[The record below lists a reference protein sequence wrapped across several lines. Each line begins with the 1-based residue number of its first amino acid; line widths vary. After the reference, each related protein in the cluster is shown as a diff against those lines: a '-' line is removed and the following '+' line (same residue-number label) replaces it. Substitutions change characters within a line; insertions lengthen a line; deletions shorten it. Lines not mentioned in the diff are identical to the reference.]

1 MSAIQVTGLS
11 KAYGFYRIF
20 EEMSFTIQPGAC
32 FALFG
37 PNGAGKTTLLRILA
51 TLLTPSQ
58 GQFTIFGQDG
68 VSQKDSV
75 RTIML
80 FIAHGS
86 HLYDELSATENLQF
100 ALALRGQSPEL
111 SQLKRALDQTGIGAY
126 GNLKIR
132 QFSAGMKKRLSLA
145 KVILAQPKL
154 LLLDE
159 PYNALDDGGVAITNQ
174 LIQDTMKRGGAV
186 VMTTHDRS
194 KAAQIAT
201 EGGILQAGHL
211 QLLSPDQL
219 QAHVL
224 S

>member
-1 MSAIQVTGLS
+1 MNAIQVTGLS

-20 EEMSFTIQPGAC
+20 EEMSFTITSGTC

-51 TLLTPSQ
+51 TLQSPSE
-58 GQFTIFGQDG
+58 GQFTIFGQNG

-75 RTIML
+75 RTILL

-100 ALALRGQSPEL
+100 SLSLRGQSPEP

-132 QFSAGMKKRLSLA
+132 QFSAGMKKRLALA
-145 KVILAQPKL
+145 KAILAQPQL

-174 LIQDTMKRGGAV
+174 LIQDTMKRDGTV

-194 KAAQIAT
+194 KAAKIAT

-211 QLLSPDQL
+211 QLLSPEQL

>member
-1 MSAIQVTGLS
+1 MSAIQVISLS

-20 EEMSFTIQPGAC
+20 EEMSFTVNSGTC

-51 TLLTPSQ
+51 TLQTPSE

-68 VSQKDSV
+68 VAQKDSV
-75 RTIML
+75 RATLM

-100 ALALRGQSPEL
+100 SLALRGQSPGPAH
-111 SQLKRALDQTGIGAY
+111 LKRALDQAGIGAY

-132 QFSAGMKKRLSLA
+132 QFSAGMKKRLALA
-145 KVILAQPKL
+145 KAIVAQPKL

-174 LIQDTMKRGGAV
+174 LIQDTMKRSGAV
-186 VMTTHDRS
+186 IMTTHDRN

-201 EGGILQAGHL
+201 EGAILQAGRL
-211 QLLSPDQL
+211 QLLSPEEL
-219 QAHVL
+219 QAHAL

>member
-20 EEMSFTIQPGAC
+20 EEMSFTITAGSC

-51 TLLTPSQ
+51 TLQSPSE

-68 VSQKDSV
+68 VTQKDEV
-75 RTIML
+75 RGILL

-100 ALALRGQSPEL
+100 TLALRGQTPEP
-111 SQLKRALDQTGIGAY
+111 SHLKRALDQTGIGAY

-132 QFSAGMKKRLSLA
+132 QFSAGMKKRLALA
-145 KVILAQPKL
+145 KAILAQPKL

-174 LIQDTMKRGGAV
+174 LIHDTMKGGGTV
-186 VMTTHDRS
+186 VMTTHDRN
-194 KAAQIAT
+194 KAAHIAT

-211 QLLSPDQL
+211 QLLSPEQL

>member
-20 EEMSFTIQPGAC
+20 EEVSFDINPGVC

-51 TLLTPSQ
+51 TLQAPSG

-68 VSQKDSV
+68 VAQKDSV
-75 RTIML
+75 RTTL
-80 FIAHGS
+80 FFIAHGS
-86 HLYDELSATENLQF
+86 HLYEELTATENLQF
-100 ALALRGQSPEL
+100 ALALRGQSPEP

-132 QFSAGMKKRLSLA
+132 QFSAGMKKRLVLTKA
-145 KVILAQPKL
+145 ILGQPKL

-174 LIQDTMKRGGAV
+174 LIQDTMKRGGTV
-186 VMTTHDRS
+186 VMTTHDRI
-194 KAAQIAT
+194 KASQIAT
-201 EGGILQAGHL
+201 EGAILQSGHL
-211 QLLSPDQL
+211 QLLSPEQL

>member
-1 MSAIQVTGLS
+1 MSSIQVIGLS

-20 EEMSFTIQPGAC
+20 EEMSFTITAGAC

-51 TLLTPSQ
+51 TLQAPSG

-68 VSQKDSV
+68 VAEKDSV
-75 RTIML
+75 RAILL

-86 HLYDELSATENLQF
+86 HLYEELSATENLQF
-100 ALALRGQSPEL
+100 SLALRGQKPEP

-132 QFSAGMKKRLSLA
+132 QFSAGMKKRLALA
-145 KVILAQPKL
+145 KAILAQPKL

-159 PYNALDDGGVAITNQ
+159 PYNALDDGGVCITNQ
-174 LIQDTMKRGGAV
+174 LIQDTMKRGGTV
-186 VMTTHDRS
+186 IMTTHDRT

-201 EGGILQAGHL
+201 EGAILQAGHL
-211 QLLSPDQL
+211 QLLSPEQL

>member
-1 MSAIQVTGLS
+1 MSAIQVTSLS

-20 EEMSFTIQPGAC
+20 EEISFSISSGAC

-51 TLLTPSQ
+51 TLQAPSG

-68 VSQKDSV
+68 MAQKEAV
-75 RTIML
+75 RAILL

-86 HLYDELSATENLQF
+86 HLYEELSATENLRF
-100 ALALRGQSPEL
+100 TLALRGQSPKPF
-111 SQLKRALDQTGIGAY
+111 QLKQALDQTGIGGY

-132 QFSAGMKKRLSLA
+132 QFSAGMKKRLALA
-145 KVILAQPKL
+145 KAILSQPKL

-159 PYNALDDGGVAITNQ
+159 PYNALDDEGVNITNR
-174 LIQDTMKRGGAV
+174 LIHDTMKRGGTV
-186 VMTTHDRS
+186 IMTTHDRNR
-194 KAAQIAT
+194 AANIAT
-201 EGGILQAGHL
+201 EGAILQAGGL
-211 QLLSPDQL
+211 KLLSPEQL
-219 QAHVL
+219 QTHVL

>member
-20 EEMSFTIQPGAC
+20 EEMSFTITAGAC

-51 TLLTPSQ
+51 TLQAPSG

-68 VSQKDSV
+68 VAQKDAV
-75 RTIML
+75 RAILL

-86 HLYDELSATENLQF
+86 HLYEELSATENLQF
-100 ALALRGQSPEL
+100 ALALRGQKLES
-111 SQLKRALDQTGIGAY
+111 SHLKRALDQTGIGAY

-132 QFSAGMKKRLSLA
+132 QFSAGMKKRLALA
-145 KVILAQPKL
+145 KAILAQPKL

-159 PYNALDDGGVAITNQ
+159 PYNALDDGGVLITNQ
-174 LIQDTMKRGGAV
+174 LIQDTMKRNGTV
-186 VMTTHDRS
+186 IMTTHDRT

-201 EGGILQAGHL
+201 EGAILQAGHL
-211 QLLSPDQL
+211 QLLSPEQL
-219 QAHVL
+219 QTHVL

>member
-1 MSAIQVTGLS
+1 MNAIQVTGLS

-20 EEMSFTIQPGAC
+20 EEMSFTIQPGDC

-100 ALALRGQSPEL
+100 SLALRGQSPEL
-111 SQLKRALDQTGIGAY
+111 SQLKRALDQIGIGAY

-186 VMTTHDRS
+186 VMTTHDRI
-194 KAAQIAT
+194 KAAKIAT

>member
-20 EEMSFTIQPGAC
+20 EEMSFTITSGAC

-51 TLLTPSQ
+51 TLQAPSG

-68 VSQKDSV
+68 VAQKDSV
-75 RTIML
+75 RAIL
-80 FIAHGS
+80 VFIAHGS
-86 HLYDELSATENLQF
+86 HLYEELSATENLQF
-100 ALALRGQSPEL
+100 SLALRGQKPEP
-111 SQLKRALDQTGIGAY
+111 SDLKRALDQTGIGAY

-145 KVILAQPKL
+145 KAILAQPKL

-159 PYNALDDGGVAITNQ
+159 PYNALDDGGVVITNQ
-174 LIQDTMKRGGAV
+174 LIQDTMKRGGTV
-186 VMTTHDRS
+186 IMTTHDRT

-201 EGGILQAGHL
+201 EGAILQNGHL
-211 QLLSPDQL
+211 QLLSPEQL

>member
-20 EEMSFTIQPGAC
+20 EEVTFAIHPGTC

-51 TLLTPSQ
+51 TLQTPSG
-58 GQFTIFGQDG
+58 GQFTIYGQDG
-68 VSQKDSV
+68 VAERDAV
-75 RTIML
+75 RSILL
-80 FIAHGS
+80 FIAHGT
-86 HLYDELSATENLQF
+86 HLYEELSATENLQF
-100 ALALRGQSPEL
+100 ALALRGQSLEPA
-111 SQLKRALDQTGIGAY
+111 QLKRALDQTGIGAY

-132 QFSAGMKKRLSLA
+132 QFSAGMKKRLALA
-145 KVILAQPKL
+145 KAILAQPKL

-174 LIQDTMKRGGAV
+174 LIQDTMKRGGTV
-186 VMTTHDRS
+186 VMTTHDRN
-194 KAAQIAT
+194 KAAKIAT
-201 EGGILQAGHL
+201 EGAILQNGHM
-211 QLLSPDQL
+211 QLLSPEQL
-219 QAHVL
+219 QTHVL

>member
-20 EEMSFTIQPGAC
+20 EEMSLTINAGVC

-51 TLLTPSQ
+51 TLQAPSR

-68 VSQKDSV
+68 VAEKDAV
-75 RTIML
+75 RANIL

-86 HLYDELSATENLQF
+86 HLYEELSATENLQF
-100 ALALRGQSPEL
+100 SLALRGQTPQPSHV
-111 SQLKRALDQTGIGAY
+111 KRALDQTGIGAY

-132 QFSAGMKKRLSLA
+132 QFSAGMKKRLALA
-145 KVILAQPKL
+145 KAILAQPKL

-159 PYNALDDGGVAITNQ
+159 PYNALDDGGVVITNQ
-174 LIQDTMKRGGAV
+174 LIQDTMERGGTV
-186 VMTTHDRS
+186 IMTTHDRT

-201 EGGILQAGHL
+201 EGAILQAGRL
-211 QLLSPDQL
+211 QPFSPEQL

>member
-1 MSAIQVTGLS
+1 MNAIQVTGLS

-20 EEMSFTIQPGAC
+20 EEMSFTINPGTC

-51 TLLTPSQ
+51 TLQAPSE

-68 VSQKDSV
+68 VAQKDSV
-75 RTIML
+75 RAILM
-80 FIAHGS
+80 FVAHSS
-86 HLYDELSATENLQF
+86 HLYEELSATENLRF
-100 ALALRGQSPEL
+100 SLALRGHSPEPVH
-111 SQLKRALDQTGIGAY
+111 LKQALDQTGIGAY

-132 QFSAGMKKRLSLA
+132 QFSAGMKKRLVLA
-145 KVILAQPKL
+145 KAILAQPKL

-159 PYNALDDGGVAITNQ
+159 PYNALDDGGVAMTNQ
-174 LIQDTMKRGGAV
+174 LIQNTMKRGGSV
-186 VMTTHDRS
+186 FMTTHDRN

-211 QLLSPDQL
+211 QLLSPEQL
-219 QAHVL
+219 RAHVL

>member
-1 MSAIQVTGLS
+1 
-11 KAYGFYRIF
+11 
-20 EEMSFTIQPGAC
+20 MSFTITAGAC

-51 TLLTPSQ
+51 TLQAPSG

-68 VSQKDSV
+68 VAEKDSV
-75 RTIML
+75 RAILL

-86 HLYDELSATENLQF
+86 HLYEELSATENLQF
-100 ALALRGQSPEL
+100 SLALRGQKPEP

-132 QFSAGMKKRLSLA
+132 QFSAGMKKRLALA
-145 KVILAQPKL
+145 KAILAQPKL

-159 PYNALDDGGVAITNQ
+159 PYNALDDGGVCITNQ
-174 LIQDTMKRGGAV
+174 LIQDTMKRGGTV
-186 VMTTHDRS
+186 IMTTHDRT

-201 EGGILQAGHL
+201 EGAILQAGHL
-211 QLLSPDQL
+211 QLLSPEQL

>member
-1 MSAIQVTGLS
+1 MSAIQVTSLS
-11 KAYGFYRIF
+11 KSYGFYRIF
-20 EEMSFTIQPGAC
+20 EEMSFTISPGSC

-51 TLLTPSQ
+51 TLQAPTE

-68 VSQKDSV
+68 VLQKDAV
-75 RTIML
+75 RSILL

-100 ALALRGQSPEL
+100 TLALRGQSPEP
-111 SQLKRALDQTGIGAY
+111 SQFKRALDQTGIGAY
-126 GNLKIR
+126 SNLKIR
-132 QFSAGMKKRLSLA
+132 QFSAGMKKRLALA
-145 KVILAQPKL
+145 KAILAQPKL

-159 PYNALDDGGVAITNQ
+159 PYNALDDGGVTITNQ

-186 VMTTHDRS
+186 VMTTHDRN
-194 KAAQIAT
+194 KAADIAT
-201 EGGILQAGHL
+201 EGGILQAGRL
-211 QLLSPDQL
+211 QHLSPEEL
-219 QAHVL
+219 QAHVI

>member
-1 MSAIQVTGLS
+1 MSSIQVIGLS

-20 EEMSFTIQPGAC
+20 EEMSFTITAGAC

-51 TLLTPSQ
+51 TLQAPSG

-68 VSQKDSV
+68 VAEKDSV
-75 RTIML
+75 RAFLL

-86 HLYDELSATENLQF
+86 HLYEELSATENLQF
-100 ALALRGQSPEL
+100 SLALRGQKPEP

-132 QFSAGMKKRLSLA
+132 QFSAGMKKRLALA
-145 KVILAQPKL
+145 KAILAQPKL

-159 PYNALDDGGVAITNQ
+159 PYNALDDGGVCITNQ
-174 LIQDTMKRGGAV
+174 LIQDTMKRGGTV
-186 VMTTHDRS
+186 IMTTHDRT

-201 EGGILQAGHL
+201 EGAILQAGHL
-211 QLLSPDQL
+211 QLLSPEQL

>member
-20 EEMSFTIQPGAC
+20 EEVSFAINPGAC

-51 TLLTPSQ
+51 TLQAPSE

-68 VSQKDSV
+68 VAQKDSV
-75 RTIML
+75 RSTLL

-86 HLYDELSATENLQF
+86 YLYEELSATENLQF
-100 ALALRGQSPEL
+100 ALALREQSPEP

-132 QFSAGMKKRLSLA
+132 QFSAGMKKRLALTKA
-145 KVILAQPKL
+145 ILAQPKL

-174 LIQDTMKRGGAV
+174 LIQDTMKRGGTV
-186 VMTTHDRS
+186 VMTTHDRN
-194 KAAQIAT
+194 KASQIAT
-201 EGGILQAGHL
+201 EGAILQSGHL
-211 QLLSPDQL
+211 QLLSPEEL

>member
-20 EEMSFTIQPGAC
+20 EEVSFTIHPGTC

-51 TLLTPSQ
+51 TLQAPSE
-58 GQFTIFGQDG
+58 GQFTIFGQNG
-68 VSQKDSV
+68 VGHKDSV
-75 RTIML
+75 RAILL

-86 HLYDELSATENLQF
+86 HLYEELSATENLQF
-100 ALALRGQSPEL
+100 SLALRGQSPEP
-111 SQLKRALDQTGIGAY
+111 SDLKRALDQMGIGAY
-126 GNLKIR
+126 SNLKIR
-132 QFSAGMKKRLSLA
+132 QFSAGMKKRLALA
-145 KVILAQPKL
+145 KAILAEPKL

-194 KAAQIAT
+194 KAAKIAT
-201 EGGILQAGHL
+201 EGGILQAGRL
-211 QLLSPDQL
+211 QLLSPEQL
-219 QAHVL
+219 QTHVL

>member
-20 EEMSFTIQPGAC
+20 EEMSFAIPSGAC

-51 TLLTPSQ
+51 TLQAPSG

-68 VSQKDSV
+68 VAEKDSV
-75 RTIML
+75 RATRL
-80 FIAHGS
+80 LIAHGS
-86 HLYDELSATENLQF
+86 HLYEELSATENLQF
-100 ALALRGQSPEL
+100 ALALRGQSPEP
-111 SQLKRALDQTGIGAY
+111 SILKRALDQTGIGAY

-132 QFSAGMKKRLSLA
+132 QFSAGMKKRLALA
-145 KVILAQPKL
+145 KAILAQPKL

-159 PYNALDDGGVAITNQ
+159 PYNALDDGGVIITNQ
-174 LIQDTMKRGGAV
+174 LIQDTMKRGGTV
-186 VMTTHDRS
+186 IMTTHDRN

-201 EGGILQAGHL
+201 EGAILQGGHL
-211 QLLSPDQL
+211 QLLSPQEL

>member
-1 MSAIQVTGLS
+1 MNAIQVTGLS

-100 ALALRGQSPEL
+100 SLALRGQSPEL
-111 SQLKRALDQTGIGAY
+111 SQLKRALDQIGIGAY

-186 VMTTHDRS
+186 VMTTHDRI
-194 KAAQIAT
+194 KAAKIAT

>member
-1 MSAIQVTGLS
+1 MSAIQVTDLS

-20 EEMSFTIQPGAC
+20 EHVSFVIRPGTC

-51 TLLTPSQ
+51 TLQTPSE
-58 GQFTIFGQDG
+58 GQFTIFGQNG
-68 VSQKDSV
+68 VDQRDAV
-75 RTIML
+75 RAILL

-100 ALALRGQSPEL
+100 ALALRGQTPEI
-111 SQLKRALDQTGIGAY
+111 SDLKRALDQTGIGAY
-126 GNLKIR
+126 GNLKVR
-132 QFSAGMKKRLSLA
+132 QFSAGMKKRLTLA
-145 KVILAQPKL
+145 KAILAQPKL

-159 PYNALDDGGVAITNQ
+159 PYNALDDGGVTITNQ
-174 LIQDTMKRGGAV
+174 LIQDTMKRDGTV
-186 VMTTHDRS
+186 VMTTHDRN
-194 KAAQIAT
+194 KAAKIAT

-211 QLLSPDQL
+211 QIFTPEQL

>member
-20 EEMSFTIQPGAC
+20 EGVSFAINQGAC

-51 TLLTPSQ
+51 TLQAPSG

-68 VSQKDSV
+68 VAQKDSV
-75 RTIML
+75 RATLL

-86 HLYDELSATENLQF
+86 HLYEELSATENLQF
-100 ALALRGQSPEL
+100 ALALRGQSPEP

-132 QFSAGMKKRLSLA
+132 QFSAGMKKRLVLTKA
-145 KVILAQPKL
+145 ILAQPNL
-154 LLLDE
+154 LLLE
-159 PYNALDDGGVAITNQ
+159 IL
-174 LIQDTMKRGGAV
+174 
-186 VMTTHDRS
+186 S
-194 KAAQIAT
+194 KASRRKQSWA
-201 EGGILQAGHL
+201 
-211 QLLSPDQL
+211 
-219 QAHVL
+219 VWY
-224 S
+224 